1 MKEKRREMNIRFN
14 AFWLSASLAL
24 IGSMIAPAFADE
36 WNKETKFEFSAP
48 VQVPGKVLDAGKY
61 VFKLADSESDRHI
74 VEIFSE
80 DASGAQQLVTTVLA
94 IPAYRL
100 APPDKPVVQFE
111 ERSSGSPEA
120 IHTWFYPGDNAGWG
134 FVYPKGE
141 PLETSA
147 NMTPAS
153 TTEAATAPV
162 ETAAPSLPPAP
173 EVQQPEAAPETAAV
187 EETVIVAQNDALVP
201 PPAQDTNTQN
211 SADRVLPETG
221 GYSGL
226 ELMTGLFML
235 GCGIA
240 ALFASRHKSLA

>member
-1 MKEKRREMNIRFN
+1 MNIRFN

-80 DASGAQQLVTTVLA
+80 DANGAQQLVTTVLA

-141 PLETSA
+141 PETSA

-153 TTEAATAPV
+153 TTEAAPTPV

-173 EVQQPEAAPETAAV
+173 EVQQPEAAPETAVV

-201 PPAQDTNTQN
+201 PPAQDTDTQN

-240 ALFASRHKSLA
+240 ALFASRHKSMA